1 MEITGGG
8 QSAESGLIPV
18 CALRLRVLNPL
29 SVNLG
34 AGFFLFMDLVF
45 MDLV

>member
-18 CALRLRVLNPL
+18 CAVHFRVFNPL
-29 SVNLG
+29 SVHLG
-34 AGFFLFMDLVF
+34 AGFFVYGHF
-45 MDLV
+45 